1 MPVVEREG
9 RKVYEPAERQV
20 LRMAA
25 GRTITETD
33 IVTFAN
39 LFLTPSLQ
47 GKQNEAHAIQL
58 ITMID
63 GLSSGT
69 YASPEYNAL
78 LKEVRESLVGDMP
91 ITGGG
96 SLGWHNWKL
105 YKPVRPGD
113 TITIEIELEGATA
126 SRSRPGMVICEIKK
140 TAYNQHGEKVIEVV
154 HQLGSW

>member
-1 MPVVEREG
+1 MPVIEREG
-9 RKVYEPAERQV
+9 RKIYEPAERQV

-47 GKQNEAHAIQL
+47 GKQNEVHAIQL

-63 GLSSGT
+63 GLASGT

-78 LKEVRESLVGDMP
+78 INEVRKSLVGDMP
-91 ITGGG
+91 RTGHA
-96 SLGWHNWKL
+96 SLGWSNWTL

-113 TITIEIELEGATA
+113 TISVEIELERAIA
-126 SRSRPGMVICEIKK
+126 SRSRPGMVIYDVKK
-140 TAYNQHGEKVIEVV
+140 TAYNQHAEKVIEVV

>member
-1 MPVVEREG
+1 MPVVERDG
-9 RKVYEPAERQV
+9 RNIYEPAERQV

-33 IVTFAN
+33 LVTFAN

-47 GKQNEAHAIQL
+47 GKQHEAHAVQL
-58 ITMID
+58 ITIID
-63 GLSSGT
+63 GLASGT
-69 YASPEYNAL
+69 YAPPEYNAL
-78 LKEVRESLVGDMP
+78 LNEVRRSLVGDMP

-96 SLGWHNWKL
+96 SLGWSNWKL

-113 TITIEIELEGATA
+113 TISIEIELERARATK
-126 SRSRPGMVICEIKK
+126 SRPGMVIYDIKK